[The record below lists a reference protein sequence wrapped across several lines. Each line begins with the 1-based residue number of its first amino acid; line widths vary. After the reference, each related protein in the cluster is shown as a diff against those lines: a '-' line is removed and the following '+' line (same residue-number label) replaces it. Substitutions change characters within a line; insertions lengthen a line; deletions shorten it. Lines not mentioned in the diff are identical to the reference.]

1 MLDIK
6 PALLSAGGFVLKN
19 PLAIAQLAQH
29 ALKLQ
34 MAVPLDALRWVIRN
48 LPMGRKAPTDITIGA
63 QPPAVKM
70 GATVNLM
77 GTTIHASAAIRFE
90 ELAINESE
98 LRIAM
103 RLSNV
108 DLELR
113 GESESPIAALLKSG
127 ALDLSKPGNLVN
139 FMPKKP
145 AAIVSAEGDLIVIDL
160 MRVDKIANNPTL
172 RRILEAV
179 TPIFTLT
186 TLRTKGDM
194 LVLGFRA
201 TPGGLPQ
208 TISAVAG

>member
-6 PALLSAGGFVLKN
+6 PALLSAGGFALKN

-34 MAVPLDALRWVIRN
+34 MAVPLDALRWAIRN
-48 LPMGRKAPTDITIGA
+48 FPMGKKAPQDITIGA
-63 QPPAVKM
+63 QPPAIKL
-70 GATVNLM
+70 GATLRLM
-77 GTTIHASAAIRFE
+77 GTTIRASAAVAFE
-90 ELAINESE
+90 EIALSDTEM
-98 LRIAM
+98 RIALK
-103 RLSNV
+103 LSDV

-145 AAIVSAEGDLIVIDL
+145 AAIVSAEDDRIVLDL

-172 RRILEAV
+172 RRVLEAV
-179 TPIFTLT
+179 TPIFNLV
-186 TLRTKGDM
+186 TLRTKDDM